1 MSARRL
7 LVAAAALL
15 LSACAS
21 IQPPPLPRAD
31 LEPLPLQPMARPAK
45 GQAGGL
51 FVAERA
57 SSLTSDSRPFRP
69 GDVLTV
75 VLLETTQ
82 ASKKADTQ
90 MGKTSSG
97 GLQAAAKSS
106 SLSLSAGAQRDFN
119 GSASSSQQ
127 NTLQGAITVVVHE
140 VLANGLLRVHGDK
153 SLYLNQG
160 EEIIRV
166 SGFVRAADV
175 DSDNRVSSQ
184 RIANARILY
193 SGQGS
198 LADSNTPGWLTRF
211 FNSPL
216 MPL

>member
-1 MSARRL
+1 MSARL
-7 LVAAAALL
+7 LAATAAVL
-15 LSACAS
+15 LSACAAV
-21 IQPPPLPRAD
+21 QPPPLPRGE
-31 LEPLPLQPMARPAK
+31 LEPLPLQPQARPAR

-51 FVAERA
+51 FVSERA
-57 SSLTSDSRPFRP
+57 ASLTADSRPFRP

-82 ASKKADTQ
+82 ASKRADTQ
-90 MGKTSSG
+90 LGKTSSA
-97 GLQAAAKSS
+97 GLQTAAKIGK
-106 SLSLSAGAQRDFN
+106 LDLSAGAQRDFN

-153 SLYLNQG
+153 NLYLNQG

-166 SGFVRAADV
+166 SGYVRAADV

-184 RIANARILY
+184 RLANARILY
-193 SGQGS
+193 SGQGT